1 MTLQV
6 FNLKKTSRKHKTN
19 FLHLKD
25 TDQTSQTGQ
34 SQRHKTNF
42 SNISKT
48 RNKHLKHLKL
58 CNKGISRVL
67 HDETDFLKCCN
78 ASKGHW
84 SHTYC
89 LHFTV
94 ITISIW
100 MSVCEIQRNATTSKP
115 TIHYDVAHG
124 HTKHSHDKL
133 YLSLVSAPTIRSVY
147 QNDCCI
153 LNLCACY
160 PCSLLDRLS
169 YLLRLLP
176 GSYIARL
183 IFSMLVSARAVGA
196 IQQIDCRI
204 SALCACHPCSLPE
217 FSPAMLWW

>member
-89 LHFTV
+89 LHSQSLRSVSECQSVKYRETRQQANLPFTMMLHTD
-94 ITISIW
+94 IRNIPMTSCTYLW
-100 MSVCEIQRNATTSKP
+100 SLRLPSVQFIRM
-115 TIHYDVAHG
+115 IVA
-124 HTKHSHDKL
+124 
-133 YLSLVSAPTIRSVY
+133 SLISAPAIRVVY
-147 QNDCCI
+147 
-153 LNLCACY
+153 
-160 PCSLLDRLS
+160 
-169 YLLRLLP
+169 
-176 GSYIARL
+176 
-183 IFSMLVSARAVGA
+183 
-196 IQQIDCRI
+196 
-204 SALCACHPCSLPE
+204 
-217 FSPAMLWW
+217 